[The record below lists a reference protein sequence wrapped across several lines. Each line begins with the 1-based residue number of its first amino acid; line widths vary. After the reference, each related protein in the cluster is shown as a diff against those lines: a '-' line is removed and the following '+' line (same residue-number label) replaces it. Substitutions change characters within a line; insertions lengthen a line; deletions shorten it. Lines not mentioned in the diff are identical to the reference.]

1 MGLILDSSAVIAGER
16 KGLTTAELL
25 THLRA
30 VFGPE
35 AIALATVSVIELEH
49 GIWRAQD
56 SAQAERRQSFF
67 DDLFAAVPTYP
78 LTFAIARR
86 AARIDGESKRGGV
99 VIPFQDLVIGATA
112 LEFDYA
118 VATHNARHF
127 QMIPNLVVR
136 KL

>member
-1 MGLILDSSAVIAGER
+1 MGLILDSSAIIAGER
-16 KGLTTAELL
+16 KGQTVAELL
-25 THLRA
+25 ARLRA
-30 VFGPE
+30 VFGVE
-35 AIALATVSVIELEH
+35 VVALTTVSVIELEH

-56 SAQAERRQSFF
+56 AAQAERRRNFF

-86 AARIDGESKRGGV
+86 AARIDGESKRRGV

-136 KL
+136 QL